1 MKKFGDFILALGIV
15 GFTLV
20 ITAFAMHTTI
30 SSNPI
35 FDAIYICVTLLLMLF
50 GIIFRNIGKNKNAKN
65 MAYNNPNNPQ

>member
-15 GFTLV
+15 AILAVIAESAFEWRMLNDFFFLIFTVGGL
-20 ITAFAMHTTI
+20 A
-30 SSNPI
+30 
-35 FDAIYICVTLLLMLF
+35 LMLF